1 MNDRFAEV
9 LECYDFNVRAMN
21 RARGAFM
28 LETDQGLKLL
38 KCLSGSEKKLLLENE
53 LTAYLS
59 QSSFRYVDNLVKN
72 KEDMLVT
79 TDNSG
84 DRYIV
89 KNWFR
94 GNECCPRDKD
104 DIMEG
109 ARTMGQLHSCL
120 EKCSLSEEWNDAK
133 TVDIKALLEKH
144 TRELKRVKAYI
155 RNKKKK
161 NEFEVSII
169 DCFDMFYQRAEY
181 AINTLEESM
190 YDKRQIIHGSYT
202 YHNILRSEKC
212 TAVVNFDKAGYGSKV
227 LDLYYYLRKV
237 MEKNNWK
244 TSLGEGILNEYD
256 RQCKMEDSDWKLLG
270 IMLAYPEKYWKIVNH
285 YYNNKKCWTA
295 NKNIEKLDSIRE
307 QEWQK
312 TLFLQ
317 KVFSLSF

>member
-9 LECYDFNVRAMN
+9 LECYEFNVRAMN

-38 KCLSGSEKKLLLENE
+38 KNLSGSEKRLLLEHE

-59 QSSFRYVDNLVKN
+59 QSSFRYVDNIVKN
-72 KEDMLVT
+72 KEDMLIT
-79 TDNSG
+79 TDSQG
-84 DRYIV
+84 ERYIV

-94 GNECCPRDKD
+94 GEECRPKDKD
-104 DIMEG
+104 DIIEG
-109 ARTMGQLHSCL
+109 ARTLGQLHSCL
-120 EKCSLSEEWNDAK
+120 AEFTLPEEWKTAK
-133 TVDIKALLEKH
+133 TVDIRTLLEKH

-155 RNKKKK
+155 KNKKKK

-169 DCFDMFYQRAEY
+169 DCYDMFYSRALY
-181 AINTLEESM
+181 AIQSIDARM
-190 YDKRQIIHGSYT
+190 YEKQQMIHGSYT
-202 YHNILRSEKC
+202 YHNILRSDTY
-212 TAVVNFDKAGYGSKV
+212 TAVVNFDKAEYGSRI
-227 LDLYYYLRKV
+227 LDLHYFLRKV

-244 TSLGEGILNEYD
+244 ISLGENILNEYN
-256 RQCKMEDSDWKLLG
+256 RFCKMSERDWEFVG
-270 IMLAYPEKYWKIVNH
+270 ILLAYPEKYWKIVNH
-285 YYNNKKCWTA
+285 YYNSKKCWTA
-295 NKNIEKLDSIRE
+295 NKNVEKLDKIRE